1 MVEEEYKMFIRKH
14 PHAII
19 LPIASTGAAA
29 KKIYDEQFLDKN
41 ERLVKDYA
49 YMSLFQKYLQ
59 FLYAFLFLCIC
70 LDILILPCNFL

>member
-1 MVEEEYKMFIRKH
+1 MFIKKH
-14 PHAII
+14 PHAIT

-49 YMSLFQKYLQ
+49 YMSLFQKYL
-59 FLYAFLFLCIC
+59 LNKI
-70 LDILILPCNFL
+70 